1 MSATATSRG
10 RSQGPSGGRSG
21 ARGAGRK
28 SPLRVVSEPSPFS
41 FDEEPGHGA
50 DPVRAETERAPAL
63 TAAQLRRLMISEFRD
78 WLGTRTN
85 RNGRPFQPDT
95 ISAYADAAIALDAWM
110 SAEGIEADFTGCDTG
125 ALNRFFAA
133 YHAAHGQGGTNTKQ
147 RNLRHLFT
155 WLEREHDH
163 PHPYTDDLQRYTPA
177 KTRPSTLAGG
187 FISDLLEVTGNGR
200 ARRFEDTRDHAIIR
214 MLTEGVR
221 RTELVQQQTSDLP
234 VDVIAQP
241 FVRVVPLK
249 GARGS
254 TKGRIVPLAPATA
267 RALAAYLRVRRGHR
281 RAASP
286 GLWLGTRNRGAITG
300 SGLYRMLQR
309 RAGEAGYDPAVHPH
323 QFRHTFAHDWLD
335 GGGAEGDL
343 MRLMGWADRSM
354 LDRYG
359 ADLQVQRAVQA
370 KRRRGDLY

>member
-1 MSATATSRG
+1 MPATTTSRG
-10 RSQGPSGGRSG
+10 RSQGPSGGRAG

-28 SPLRVVSEPSPFS
+28 SPLRVVSELPPFR
-41 FDEEPGHGA
+41 FDEEPCPVAGA
-50 DPVRAETERAPAL
+50 AQLEMERPREL

-110 SAEGIEADFTGCDTG
+110 SAEGIEADFTGCDTR

-147 RNLRHLFT
+147 RNLRHLFS
-155 WLEREHDH
+155 WLERDHDH
-163 PHPYTDDLQRYTPA
+163 PHPYTEDLQRYSPA
-177 KTRPSTLAGG
+177 GNRPSTLAGG
-187 FISDLLEVTGNGR
+187 FITDLLEVTGSGR
-200 ARRFEDTRDHAIIR
+200 ARGFEDARDHAIIR

-221 RTELVQQQTSDLP
+221 RTELTQVQMNDLP

-249 GARGS
+249 GARAS
-254 TKGRIVPLAPATA
+254 TEGRIVALAPATA
-267 RALAAYLRVRRGHR
+267 RAIVAYLRVRRGHR
-281 RAASP
+281 LATSP
-286 GLWLGTRNRGAITG
+286 ALWLGTRNRGALGG
-300 SGLYRMLQR
+300 SGLYRMLIR
-309 RAGEAGYDPAVHPH
+309 RAGQAGYDPDVSPH
-323 QFRHTFAHDWLD
+323 KFRHTFANDWLE

-343 MRLMGWADRSM
+343 MRLMGWEDRAM
-354 LDRYG
+354 LDLY
-359 ADLQVQRAVQA
+359 AKDMQVQRAVQA

>member
-1 MSATATSRG
+1 MPVTTVSAGRAATRPTG
-10 RSQGPSGGRSG
+10 R
-21 ARGAGRK
+21 AAGRK
-28 SPLRVVSEPSPFS
+28 SPLRVVTELQPLTIEQPPDPEETGPGLGLGRSP
-41 FDEEPGHGA
+41 E
-50 DPVRAETERAPAL
+50 L

-78 WLGTRTN
+78 WLRSRTN
-85 RNGRPFQPDT
+85 RNGRPFQADT
-95 ISAYADAAIALDAWM
+95 VSAYADAAIALDTWM
-110 SAEGIEADFTGCDTG
+110 TAEDVDGDFTVCDTKM
-125 ALNRFFAA
+125 LNRFFAA
-133 YHAAHGQGGTNTKQ
+133 YHDAHGQGGTNTKQ
-147 RNLRHLFT
+147 RNLRHLFS

-177 KTRPSTLAGG
+177 KTRPSTLAGQ
-187 FISDLLEVTGNGR
+187 FITDLLEVTGNGR
-200 ARRFEDTRDHAIIR
+200 ARGFEDARDHAMIR

-221 RTELVQQQTSDLP
+221 RTELVQQQTCDLP

-249 GARGS
+249 GARAS
-254 TKGRIVPLAPATA
+254 AEGRIVPLAQATA
-267 RALAAYLRVRRGHR
+267 RALVAYLRVRRGHR
-281 RAASP
+281 LAASQ

-309 RAGEAGYDPAVHPH
+309 RAEEAGYDPAVHPH